1 MSYIRSE
8 HPDRTGS
15 DSYGMDRTGSFA
27 LCVMARPFSNLNADG
42 ERTFDWLKEDLGAEN
57 FIVGYKVYDDNENLI
72 ASDHHTLVFGGSL
85 SLMTAYALA
94 LIGFLIF

>member
-8 HPDRTGS
+8 HPDRIGS

-42 ERTFDWLKEDLGAEN
+42 ERTFEWLKEDLGAEN

-72 ASDHHTLVFGGSL
+72 ASNHHSLTFGEEADSSL
-85 SLMTAYALA
+85 SLMAA
-94 LIGFLIF
+94 

>member
-8 HPDRTGS
+8 HPDRKGS
-15 DSYGMDRTGSFA
+15 NSYGMDRTGSFA

-42 ERTFDWLKEDLGAEN
+42 ERTFDWLKEELGAEN

-72 ASDHHTLVFGGSL
+72 ASDHHLLIFGGEADGSL
-85 SLMTAYALA
+85 SLMTA
-94 LIGFLIF
+94 